1 MVTPAP
7 SRRDRIAALEAQLAA
22 ERSALARELGA
33 VTGPLRTV
41 LGILAQGGTWSIREA
56 SVAMGPVRGRRRP
69 SLDRARAYIPELVA
83 RGLVE
88 RAGTVGRIVQY
99 QITAA
104 GMAALV
110 APEAPSDTHMIGTHD
125 E

>member
-1 MVTPAP
+1 MTPALT
-7 SRRDRIAALEAQLAA
+7 RRDRISALEAQLAA
-22 ERSALARELGA
+22 ERAALHRESGII
-33 VTGPLRTV
+33 TGPLRTV

-69 SLDRARAYIPELVA
+69 SIDRARAYIPELVA

-88 RAGTVGRIVQY
+88 RAGVVGRIVQY
-99 QITAA
+99 QITAS

-110 APEAPSDTHMIGTHD
+110 APEAPSDTPMIGTHD

>member
-1 MVTPAP
+1 MIPALT
-7 SRRDRIAALEAQLAA
+7 RRDRITALEAQLAA
-22 ERSALARELGA
+22 ERAALHRESGA

-56 SVAMGPVRGRRRP
+56 SVAMRPVRGRRRP
-69 SLDRARAYIPELVA
+69 SIDRARAYIPDLVA

-88 RAGTVGRIVQY
+88 RAGVVGRIVQY
-99 QITAA
+99 QITAS

-110 APEAPSDTHMIGTHD
+110 APEAPSDTPMIGTHD

>member
-1 MVTPAP
+1 MTPALT
-7 SRRDRIAALEAQLAA
+7 RRDRIAALEAQLAA
-22 ERSALARELGA
+22 ERAALDLESGA

-41 LGILAQGGTWSIREA
+41 LGILAQGGAWSIREA
-56 SVAMGPVRGRRRP
+56 SLAMGPVPGRRRP
-69 SLDRARAYIPELVA
+69 SIDRARTYIPELVA

-88 RAGTVGRIVQY
+88 RAGRVGRFTQY
-99 QITAA
+99 QITAT

-110 APEAPSDTHMIGTHD
+110 AQELPEGTHMIGGHD